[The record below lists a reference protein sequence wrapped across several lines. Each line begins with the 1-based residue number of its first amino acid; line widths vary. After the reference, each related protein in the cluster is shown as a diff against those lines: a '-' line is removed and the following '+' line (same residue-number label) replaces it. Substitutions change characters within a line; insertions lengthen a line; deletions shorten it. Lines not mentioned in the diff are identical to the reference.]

1 MYNKYRSR
9 WLIVVVVGEEKPA
22 KKMSVIRGDGVIV
35 YLCMV
40 MRGMIMFWCNNC
52 MKISPI

>member
-1 MYNKYRSR
+1 MANCRCCGGR
-9 WLIVVVVGEEKPA
+9 EAGEEEEE
-22 KKMSVIRGDGVIV
+22 KMSVIRGDGVIV